1 MGLGSRVR
9 ARSGTRT
16 GGIHL
21 DRGFIIPGHGGA
33 EDLGVTPVE
42 IPKIARLNAL
52 STLLF
57 VSSGAD
63 RRMGIGGKGM
73 V

>member
-1 MGLGSRVR
+1 M
-9 ARSGTRT
+9 RSGTRT
-16 GGIHL
+16 GGVHL
-21 DRGFIIPGHGGA
+21 DRGFIVPGHGGA

-42 IPKIARLNAL
+42 IARIARLNVL
-52 STLLF
+52 STSIF
-57 VSSGAD
+57 VSPGAD

>member
-1 MGLGSRVR
+1 MGLGSRAR

-16 GGIHL
+16 VGIHL

-33 EDLGVTPVE
+33 EDLGVTPIK
-42 IPKIARLNAL
+42 IPRIARLNAL
-52 STLLF
+52 STSIF
-57 VSSGAD
+57 VSPGAD
-63 RRMGIGGKGM
+63 CRMGIGGKGT